1 MLRISRDLAD
11 QGSGALLL
19 LQVHDEL
26 VLEVPGDEL
35 EATEHLVR
43 QGMEGAMDLK
53 VPLLVDLHSGV
64 NWAEA
69 HG

>member
-1 MLRISRDLAD
+1 LRISADLKKA
-11 QGSGALLL
+11 GSGALLL

-26 VLEVPGDEL
+26 VLEVPMAEL
-35 EATEHLVR
+35 ESTEELVR
-43 QGMEGAMDLK
+43 QGMEGAMVLK
-53 VPLLVDLHSGV
+53 VPLVVDLHTGA